1 MKLWPAG
8 SELKNNIESQ
18 MAGSMG
24 QNLKI
29 PDEVF
34 QCLCDLK
41 YELTI
46 DKKTSTIAK
55 MDMDLSDFMHKLG
68 STLAKKETM
77 PAEQKQVIKA
87 MFESLQLKSTVTFS
101 QFDSIGNIVIPEEA
115 KK

>member
-41 YELTI
+41 YEL
-46 DKKTSTIAK
+46 D
-55 MDMDLSDFMHKLG
+55 
-68 STLAKKETM
+68 
-77 PAEQKQVIKA
+77 
-87 MFESLQLKSTVTFS
+87 
-101 QFDSIGNIVIPEEA
+101 N
-115 KK
+115 

>member
-1 MKLWPAG
+1 
-8 SELKNNIESQ
+8 

-34 QCLCDLK
+34 QCLGDLK

-46 DKKTSTIAK
+46 DKKTSTVSK

-68 STLAKKETM
+68 STLADKENM

-87 MFESLQLKSTVTFS
+87 MFESMQIKSTVIFS
-101 QFDSIGNIVIPEEA
+101 QFDSAGSIVIPEEA

>member
-1 MKLWPAG
+1 MIKRPLLLPKW
-8 SELKNNIESQ
+8 IWT
-18 MAGSMG
+18 
-24 QNLKI
+24 
-29 PDEVF
+29 
-34 QCLCDLK
+34 
-41 YELTI
+41 Y
-46 DKKTSTIAK
+46 
-55 MDMDLSDFMHKLG
+55 SDFMHKLG